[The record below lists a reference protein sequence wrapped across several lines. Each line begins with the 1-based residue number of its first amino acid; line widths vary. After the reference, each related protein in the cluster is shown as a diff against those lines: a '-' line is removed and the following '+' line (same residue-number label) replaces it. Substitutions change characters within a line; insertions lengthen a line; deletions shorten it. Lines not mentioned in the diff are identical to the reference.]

1 DARISK
7 ATIKVIVSEANL
19 MDPSEDKSNLTY
31 IPEILSNIS
40 AKCSLSTNATLT
52 RVCRTWGD
60 LASDQVWS
68 SLPSL
73 LPLLR
78 ILLPLVMVDGALDF
92 DRKARTP
99 NWDRF
104 WALATRVRSLKH
116 NDAQTGDTTEPS
128 TQLTGRIS
136 PNVIPFLLLHQ
147 SWTSGRFLL
156 PKLETLKWLA
166 KWEHSLLQ
174 LCHFLS
180 PSLQSLEIRFAESVP
195 ADLAT
200 RNLEC
205 LASLPSMNVKT
216 LRICTTYTEG
226 DSDVQVATAV
236 ASFVKS
242 QPAIVFLD
250 VSDIWSRGE
259 VVRSLIQHANILSL
273 ELLLCLETLE
283 ELRSLL
289 KLLARQCP
297 RICKLIY
304 TVPST
309 LPPLTPR
316 HAIEPLLSCSLL
328 MQLQIFHDGISL
340 GSKDI
345 KNMAQAWRRMEVLNL
360 CAGSSTISI
369 FHSST
374 PLALLLDFA
383 EEFSPRL
390 RRLALNFSCH
400 EELPT
405 ADVVWTSFPRLEVLG
420 VGISTVSSTAR
431 AIVIGEFLASICS
444 ERTKLAYIPEKSWRS
459 NPFETMSWKSSPNA
473 SHWAEVAAVL
483 ESGQRLQMAAL
494 TKALRV
500 KESQKA

>member
-1 DARISK
+1 
-7 ATIKVIVSEANL
+7 
-19 MDPSEDKSNLTY
+19 MDSSEDKSNRTY
-31 IPEILSNIS
+31 HRAFDIPEILSNIS
-40 AKCSLSTNATLT
+40 ATCSLSTNATLT

-60 LASDQVWS
+60 LASDRVWS

-78 ILLPLVMVDGALDF
+78 ILLPLEIVDGALDF

-116 NDAQTGDTTEPS
+116 DDAQTRDTTEPS

-136 PNVIPFLLLHQ
+136 PNVIPFLVLHQ
-147 SWTSGRFLL
+147 SWTSRRFLL

-180 PSLQSLEIRFAESVP
+180 PSLRSLDIRLGKSVP
-195 ADLAT
+195 ADLAS

-216 LRICTTYTEG
+216 LRIGTTYTHH

-242 QPAIVFLD
+242 QPALVFLD
-250 VSDIWSRGE
+250 VSDMWSRGE
-259 VVRSLIQHANILSL
+259 VVRSLIRHANLLSL
-273 ELLLCLETLE
+273 ELLLCLDTLE

-297 RICKLIY
+297 RLCKLIY
-304 TVPST
+304 TLSST
-309 LPPLTPR
+309 FPPLTLR

-328 MQLQIFHDGISL
+328 MQLEIFHDGISL

-345 KNMAQAWRRMEVLNL
+345 KNMGQAWRRMEVLNL
-360 CAGSSTISI
+360 CAGSSITST
-369 FHSST
+369 FHSSI

-383 EEFSPRL
+383 EEFSSRL
-390 RRLALNFSCH
+390 RRLALNFSCDG
-400 EELPT
+400 ELPT
-405 ADVVWTSFPRLEVLG
+405 ADVVWTSFPGLEVLG
-420 VGISTVSSTAR
+420 VGTSTVNSTAR
-431 AIVIGEFLASICS
+431 AIIIGELLASICS
-444 ERTKLAYIPEKSWRS
+444 ERTKLACIPDKSWRS
-459 NPFETMSWKSSPNA
+459 DPFETMGWKSSPNA
-473 SHWAEVAAVL
+473 SHWVEVAAIL

-494 TKALRV
+494 AKALRV
-500 KESQKA
+500 KESQKL